1 MGTIWMLVPITL
13 FVGIVLV
20 TFWLGGA
27 AIDSVPT
34 RDK

>member
-13 FVGIVLV
+13 FLFIVVV
-20 TFWLGGA
+20 TTILGGA